1 MPPEPLPRSLEHPLP
16 AGMRDLLPEEAAARR
31 GLARQVLDAVSLHGY
46 DLVTLPVF
54 EFAEVLERGLGTLDP
69 ADVLRFVEPESG
81 EIAALRP
88 DMTPQIARVI
98 ATRLRDRPPPV
109 RLAYEGTVVRRRSG
123 RARKHRQIPQVGVEL
138 AGIAGPAGDLELLG
152 LAVAAMHAAGL
163 DRFTLDLGDAGIVRA
178 LVASM
183 PGEQQRAVS
192 EALAR
197 KDEAAVSDPTLRA
210 LLRLQGGR
218 EALVEGTRL
227 LASTPAAPAAAR
239 LLALFDAAVSRGLGA
254 HVSVDLGEVR
264 GFAYYTGTIFHAF
277 AAGTSDAILSGG
289 RYDELLARFG
299 CPMPSAGFA
308 LDLDRA
314 AEARRAAR
322 VPERVAMRVVVV
334 GPADDPRLAT
344 LRGRGVCAVAV
355 TTEPDALAHARAW
368 GYTHLLPA
376 GTMPDDSMLKP
387 VRA

>member
-31 GLARQVLDAVSLHGY
+31 GLARQVLDSVSLHGY

-183 PGEQQRAVS
+183 PAEQQRAVS

-277 AAGTSDAILSGG
+277 AAGTSDAVLSGG

-314 AEARRAAR
+314 AEARRAAH

-376 GTMPDDSMLKP
+376 GATPDDSMLKP

>member
-1 MPPEPLPRSLEHPLP
+1 
-16 AGMRDLLPEEAAARR
+16 
-31 GLARQVLDAVSLHGY
+31 
-46 DLVTLPVF
+46 
-54 EFAEVLERGLGTLDP
+54 
-69 ADVLRFVEPESG
+69 
-81 EIAALRP
+81 
-88 DMTPQIARVI
+88 
-98 ATRLRDRPPPV
+98 
-109 RLAYEGTVVRRRSG
+109 
-123 RARKHRQIPQVGVEL
+123 
-138 AGIAGPAGDLELLG
+138 
-152 LAVAAMHAAGL
+152 
-163 DRFTLDLGDAGIVRA
+163 
-178 LVASM
+178 M